1 MIWGLA
7 LIAVLGAL
15 VWLGRRGSKN
25 GGDWRAAAA
34 VLSAA
39 AGVGALA
46 AAFRGGYGLAIA
58 LALVSAF
65 VLTAARRS
73 AVRVRPESLSDAEA
87 RALLGVDTEAAP
99 ETIRA
104 AHRARI
110 RAAHPDRGG
119 SAELA
124 ARLNAARDR
133 LLKR

>member
-1 MIWGLA
+1 MIWVLA
-7 LIAVLGAL
+7 LAAVLAAL

-25 GGDWRAAAA
+25 GGDWRAAAS

-46 AAFRGGYGLAIA
+46 AALRGAYGLAIA

-65 VLTAARRS
+65 VLGAGRHAAAR
-73 AVRVRPESLSDAEA
+73 VQPESLSEAEA
-87 RALLGVDTEAAP
+87 RALLGVGPEATA
-99 ETIRA
+99 EAIRA
-104 AHRARI
+104 AHRERI

-124 ARLNAARDR
+124 ARLNAARDC
-133 LLKR
+133 LLRR